1 MRYTCCVTKEIYKIY
16 DCEGR
21 GFMPDFLLFL
31 RKGDDYF
38 QVFVEPK
45 GSDRLKTDQWKNDF
59 LQAITTEDQ
68 NYIDRTLMQQGN
80 KSYRLIGIP
89 LYNSTNTKKEVET
102 CFVRHLLS

>member
-1 MRYTCCVTKEIYKIY
+1 MIA
-16 DCEGR
+16 EGR